1 MWREAALWIF
11 GDIPFPH
18 QGWEISWRWEISANE
33 PPNVLCYAK
42 SEKQSSVFCV
52 MRGEERGLIREMV
65 WFGFSGF
72 KLDVDVDIG
81 SDLVRDSIA
90 WVWERRE

>member
-1 MWREAALWIF
+1 
-11 GDIPFPH
+11 
-18 QGWEISWRWEISANE
+18 
-33 PPNVLCYAK
+33 
-42 SEKQSSVFCV
+42 